1 MHTINT
7 KQKNLLKLAIITMS
21 FVQLGTNGIAP
32 ILAQIQEAFPQ
43 ASAANVQFLM
53 TFPSIF
59 SLIFA
64 MVCAFLSDHIS
75 KRILAVT
82 GLLLVVA
89 AGFLGFFFHGS
100 LSLLFAWAAILGI
113 GIGMVAPLAPAL
125 VNETFVNKE
134 KQTMLG
140 WQNASSSAGSM
151 IMTFLGGILAVLG
164 WHFGYLVY
172 LIGIPGILFSIIAVP
187 GKRNGLLVGAKT
199 NDTATDHEERSS
211 EQVVRGPFRLVIWRE
226 MIITFVL
233 LIVFSAVPA
242 NLSMLVAERSLG
254 ATTISGTMSTL
265 FLCGGMLFGILFG
278 KVSSIL
284 KKRTDFVGALML
296 AFGSCIIAL
305 SSNVALICICCLI
318 AGSSISLVMPTC
330 MSAAGKLKGYE
341 TLNSS
346 LILGTSFV
354 GVFVTPVLTTLT
366 ANITGSESV
375 TYRFFM
381 VMIVALILSVLT
393 IILKKEK
400 RSSRRTA

>member
-1 MHTINT
+1 MDTRE
-7 KQKNLLKLAIITMS
+7 KMFLKLAIITMS

-32 ILAQIQEAFPQ
+32 ILAQIQEAFPA

-64 MVCAFLSDHIS
+64 MVCAFLSDRMP
-75 KRILAVT
+75 KRTLAMS
-82 GLLLVVA
+82 GLALVVA
-89 AGFLGFFFHGS
+89 AGILGCLFHGN
-100 LSLLFAWAAILGI
+100 LTILFVWAALLGI

-125 VNETFVNKE
+125 VNESFSGGE

-151 IMTFLGGILAVLG
+151 IMTFLGGILAAAG

-172 LIGIPGILFSIIAVP
+172 LIGIPGIVFAMIAVP
-187 GKRNGLLVGAKT
+187 GRPNLKAPSEGTERQ
-199 NDTATDHEERSS
+199 TDADAV
-211 EQVVRGPFRLVIWRE
+211 QRGPFRLVIWKE

-254 ATTISGTMSTL
+254 GTAVSGMMSTL
-265 FLCGGMLFGILFG
+265 FLCGGLICGILFG
-278 KVSSIL
+278 KISSVL
-284 KKRTDFVGALML
+284 KKRTDLAGALCL
-296 AFGSCIIAL
+296 AAGSLGIAL
-305 SSNVALICICCLI
+305 SYNNAVIFICCLI

-330 MSAAGKLKGYE
+330 MGAAGRLKGYE

-366 ANITGSESV
+366 ATITGSESV
-375 TYRFFM
+375 TYRFLM
-381 VMIVALILSVLT
+381 VCVVAVILAVLT
-393 IILKKEK
+393 VVLKIKK
-400 RSSRRTA
+400 KDDKKNRPFCYKK

>member
-1 MHTINT
+1 
-7 KQKNLLKLAIITMS
+7 MS

-59 SLIFA
+59 SLVFA
-64 MVCAFLSDHIS
+64 MICAFLSDRIS
-75 KRILAVT
+75 KKVIAICGLAC
-82 GLLLVVA
+82 VVM
-89 AGFLGFFFHGS
+89 AGVLGCLFHGS
-100 LSLLFAWAAILGI
+100 LTVLFIWAAILGV
-113 GIGMVAPLAPAL
+113 GIGLVAPLAPAL
-125 VNETFVNKE
+125 VNESFQGEE

-151 IMTFLGGILAVLG
+151 IMTFLGGLLAVAG

-172 LIGIPGILFSIIAVP
+172 LIGIPGILFALTGVP
-187 GKRNGLLVGAKT
+187 GRRNGPSGVGRASFGTVQKEVS
-199 NDTATDHEERSS
+199 D
-211 EQVVRGPFRLVIWRE
+211 RGSFRLVIWRE

-254 ATTISGTMSTL
+254 GSTVSGMMSTL
-265 FLCGGMLFGILFG
+265 FLCGGLICGILFG
-278 KVSSIL
+278 KLSSIL
-284 KKRTDFVGALML
+284 KKRTDFTGALLL
-296 AFGSCIIAL
+296 ALGAILIAF
-305 SSNVALICICCLI
+305 SSNVGVIYISCLL

-330 MSAAGKLKGYE
+330 MGAAGMLKGYE

-366 ANITGSESV
+366 ARITGSESV
-375 TYRFFM
+375 TYRFIM
-381 VMIVALILSVLT
+381 VFVVAIILAVLT
-393 IILKKEK
+393 IVLKKSK
-400 RSSRRTA
+400 PSN

>member
-1 MHTINT
+1 MNSINI
-7 KQKNLLKLAIITMS
+7 KQKNLLKVAIITMS

-32 ILAQIQEAFPQ
+32 ILAQIQDAFPQ

-64 MVCAFLSDHIS
+64 MVCAILSDHIS
-75 KRILAVT
+75 KKVLAIT

-100 LSLLFAWAAILGI
+100 LTLLFVWAAILGI

-125 VNETFVNKE
+125 VNETFYDKE

-172 LIGIPGILFSIIAVP
+172 LIGIPGILFSMIAVP
-187 GKRNGLLVGAKT
+187 GKRSTKQMTENM
-199 NDTATDHEERSS
+199 TDAGTFQEA
-211 EQVVRGPFRLVIWRE
+211 RGPFRLVIWRE

-381 VMIVALILSVLT
+381 VTIVALILSVLT
-393 IILKKEK
+393 IVLKKGK
-400 RSSRRTA
+400 R